1 MSSHMRSSVGANML
15 VGQPIERAEDIR
27 FLLGKGEFADDY
39 EPAGVLHAAIF
50 RSSVAHGRIVELDIS
65 KALALPGV
73 HAVVTAKD
81 IGEVIPEIP
90 LRLAPIRGL
99 EKYLQPVI
107 ASDKVRFAGEP
118 VAVVVAE
125 SRAIAE
131 DALELIELDIETL
144 APVADWMMA
153 EKDNSL
159 LFEKNRT
166 NVAVRY
172 SAEIG
177 DAEAA
182 FLAADYVRR
191 ESFRAHRHTAAP
203 METRAVIAE
212 WDQAVGRLKVTAA
225 TKVNFHNRR
234 ILAPMMKLTES
245 DIDMI
250 EIDVGGGFGVRGEF
264 YPEDFLVPFAARLV
278 GRPVK
283 WIEDRREHLLSI
295 NHSREIDCE
304 LEIACRKD
312 GTILGMRG
320 RISGDMG
327 AYIRTNGG
335 VVPAKA
341 AQFLHGPYRIVNMR
355 VDVAAFMT
363 NKTPVGTYRAP
374 GRFEAN
380 FFRER
385 LFDMVAKDLR
395 INPVEFRRKNLIA
408 ESELP
413 YSIGQLV
420 PYETPTEYDSGDY
433 HASLNICLEAFDWE
447 NKKKLQGELIDG
459 RYHGLAL
466 TCFVE
471 SGGAGPREN
480 AKLTLEAD
488 GRVTIDVGSSALG
501 QGLETVFAQIAGD
514 ALGLPMAAFRVRHG
528 STTLVHEGFGTYH
541 SRALV
546 MGGSAVLDGAKN
558 LIQAIRCAAA
568 EALKVATEDVTYHD
582 GVVAG
587 PAGAK
592 LSLAELAQRR
602 TIAETPQVVADGTFA
617 NTKRTYSYGAHAAHV
632 AVDPKTG
639 HVDVLD
645 YLAIEDVGKAV
656 NPGIVHGQ
664 AIGAAVQGLGG
675 VFLDHLIYDS
685 NCQLLNASFADYL
698 LPLATDFPY
707 VRGLTLELRKSSTNP
722 LGAKGAGEGGI
733 VAVAATI
740 GNAVAAAVADFD
752 VQPNELPLTPPRLW
766 RLIEDAK
773 ARRNNGVTK

>member
-1 MSSHMRSSVGANML
+1 MSSHMRSASGANTL
-15 VGQPIERAEDIR
+15 VGQPIERIEDVR
-27 FLLGKGEFADDY
+27 FLLGKGQFADDY
-39 EPAGVLHAAIF
+39 EPAGALHAALF
-50 RSSVAHGRIVELDIS
+50 RSSVAHGRIVSLDVT
-65 KALALPGV
+65 KARALKGV
-73 HAVVTAKD
+73 HGIVTAKE
-81 IGEVIPEIP
+81 IGPSIPRIP
-90 LRLAPIRGL
+90 LRLAPIPGF

-107 ASDKVRFAGEP
+107 ASDKVRYAGEP
-118 VAVVVAE
+118 IAVVAAD

-131 DALELIELDIETL
+131 DALELIEIDIEPL
-144 APVADWMMA
+144 EPVSDWKA
-153 EKDNSL
+153 SERDSSL
-159 LFEKNRT
+159 LFVENGT

-172 SAEIG
+172 KVELG

-182 FLAADYVRR
+182 FKSADYVRS
-191 ESFRAHRHTAAP
+191 ETFRAHRHTANP
-203 METRAVIAE
+203 METRGMVAE
-212 WDQAVGRLKVTAA
+212 WHAAAGRMTVTAA

-234 ILAPMMKLTES
+234 ILAPMMGLAEH

-250 EIDVGGGFGVRGEF
+250 ELDVGGGFGVRGEF
-264 YPEDFLVPFAARLV
+264 YPEDFLIPFTARHI

-283 WIEDRREHLLSI
+283 WIEDRREHMLAA

-304 LEIACRKD
+304 LSIACRKD

-320 RISGDMG
+320 AIYGDMG
-327 AYIRTNGG
+327 AYVRTNGG

-341 AQFLHGPYRIVNMR
+341 AQFLHGPYRIRNLAVA
-355 VDVAAFMT
+355 VAAFMT
-363 NKTPVGTYRAP
+363 SKTPVGTYRAP

-385 LFDMVAKDLR
+385 LFDMAARDLGLDPVA
-395 INPVEFRRKNLIA
+395 FRRKNLI
-408 ESELP
+408 EQSEMP

-420 PYETPTEYDSGDY
+420 PYETPTEYDTGNYPAALD
-433 HASLNICLEAFDWE
+433 ACLAGFGWNEKQA
-447 NKKKLQGELIDG
+447 LQGKLVEG
-459 RYHGLAL
+459 RHHGLAL

-480 AKLTLEAD
+480 AKLTLGA
-488 GRVTIDVGSSALG
+488 GGTVTVDVGSSALG

-514 ALGLPMAAFRVRHG
+514 ALGLPMSAFVVRHG

-546 MGGSAVLDGAKN
+546 MGGSAVLDGARKF
-558 LIQAIRCAAA
+558 IDAVRAAAAA
-568 EALKVATEDVTYHD
+568 EWGVAVDAVAYGE
-582 GVVAG
+582 GRVAG
-587 PAGAK
+587 PDGRA
-592 LSLAELAQRR
+592 LSLAELGHAS
-602 TIAETPQVVADGTFA
+602 AGPVSADGTFA

-632 AVDPKTG
+632 AVDARTG
-639 HVDVLD
+639 HVEVVD

-685 NCQLLNASFADYL
+685 EAQLLNASFADYL
-698 LPLATDFPY
+698 LPLATDFPH
-707 VRGLTLELRKSSTNP
+707 VRGMTLELCPSQTNP

-740 GNAVAAAVADFD
+740 GNAVAAALAGFD

-766 RLIEDAK
+766 RLIEDAR
-773 ARRNNGVTK
+773 ARQRG

>member
-1 MSSHMRSSVGANML
+1 MSSHMRSGFGANTL
-15 VGQPIERAEDIR
+15 VGQPIERVEDHR
-27 FLLGKGEFADDY
+27 FLLGKGQFADDY
-39 EPAGVLHAAIF
+39 EPAGVLHAAIL
-50 RSSVAHGRIVELDIS
+50 RSSAAHGRIVALDVT
-65 KALALPGV
+65 KAAALPGV
-73 HAVVTAKD
+73 RGIVTPKD
-81 IGEVIPEIP
+81 IGADIPKIP
-90 LRLAPIRGL
+90 LRLAPIPGF

-107 ASDKVRFAGEP
+107 ASAKVRYAGEP
-118 VAVVVAE
+118 VAVVVAD
-125 SRAIAE
+125 SRALAE
-131 DALELIELDIETL
+131 DALELIELGIEPL
-144 APVADWMMA
+144 DAIADWKTA
-153 EKDNSL
+153 EQDRSL
-159 LFEKNRT
+159 LFEENGT

-172 SAEIG
+172 TVNLG
-177 DAEAA
+177 DADEA
-182 FLAADYVRR
+182 FKGADYVRR
-191 ESFRAHRHTAAP
+191 ETFRAHRHTAAP
-203 METRAVIAE
+203 METRGIVAE
-212 WDQAVGRLKVTAA
+212 WDEAAGRMTVTAA

-234 ILAPMMKLTES
+234 ILASMMGLVEA

-264 YPEDFLVPFAARLV
+264 YPEDFLIPFTARHLR
-278 GRPVK
+278 RPIK
-283 WIEDRREHLLSI
+283 WIEDRREHLLST

-320 RISGDMG
+320 RIYGDMG

-341 AQFLHGPYRIVNMR
+341 AQFLHGPYRIRNLK

-363 NKTPVGTYRAP
+363 SKTPVGTYRAP

-385 LFDMVAKDLR
+385 LLDMAARDLGIDPVA
-395 INPVEFRRKNLIA
+395 FRRKNLITQ
-408 ESELP
+408 SEMP

-420 PYETPTEYDSGDY
+420 PYETPTEYDTGDY
-433 HASLNICLEAFDWE
+433 PAGLDACLAGFDWTA
-447 NKKKLQGELIDG
+447 KQALQGKVIEG
-459 RYHGLAL
+459 RHHGLAL

-480 AKLTLEAD
+480 TKLTLGAD
-488 GRVTIDVGSSALG
+488 GMVTIDVGSSALG

-514 ALGLPMAAFRVRHG
+514 ALGLPMTAFTVRHG

-546 MGGSAVLDGAKN
+546 MGGSAVLDGARKF
-558 LIQAIRCAAA
+558 IEAARAAA
-568 EALKVATEDVTYHD
+568 AARWGVTADAVTYRE
-582 GVVAG
+582 GRLAG
-587 PAGAK
+587 PDMRA
-592 LSLAELAQRR
+592 LSLAELGRR
-602 TIAETPQVVADGTFA
+602 EPISVDGTFA

-632 AVDPKTG
+632 AVDARTG
-639 HVDVLD
+639 HVEVID
-645 YLAIEDVGKAV
+645 YLAIEDVGRAV

-675 VFLDHLIYDS
+675 VFLDHLVYDS
-685 NCQLLNASFADYL
+685 EAQLLNGSFADYL
-698 LPLATDFPY
+698 LPLATDFPN
-707 VRGLTLELRKSSTNP
+707 VRGMTLELCPSPTNP

-740 GNAVAAAVADFD
+740 GNAVAAALTDLD

-766 RLIEDAK
+766 RLIKDARARQANHRAK
-773 ARRNNGVTK
+773 AEKDS